1 MIGLCGT
8 CDRVRKLFKLP
19 GRKDSNCGECSN
31 DIAMLISLHVL
42 IRSAECQGKNAAKLE
57 IEAGLIL
64 ERFLTRYRTGIRVPS
79 FFSSEKL
86 A

>member
-1 MIGLCGT
+1 
-8 CDRVRKLFKLP
+8 
-19 GRKDSNCGECSN
+19 
-31 DIAMLISLHVL
+31 MLISLHVL